1 MLTPTQNIAYQSGL
15 RNRVLDSATLLRD
28 EKPREW
34 LCNSGD
40 YFLVVRWQ
48 QGYLGIGVDETEYD
62 VYQDIKIVAV
72 DNELTSAD
80 TIIPFSRVIEFMDWT
95 IDDDSW
101 FE

>member
-1 MLTPTQNIAYQSGL
+1 MLTPTQNIAYLSGL
-15 RNRVLDSATLLRD
+15 RNRVLDNATLLRD

-40 YFLVVRWQ
+40 YILVVRWQ
-48 QGYLGIGVDETEYD
+48 QGFLGVGVDETEYE

-72 DNELTSAD
+72 DKELTSAD

-95 IDDDSW
+95 IDDDDW